1 MIKCPSPDNM
11 QQAAD
16 CIDTKQATFQAAV
29 LGTFNE
35 VYDNM
40 DAIEGKIGG
49 FQYIPEEKTLV
60 FPSSGGTGK
69 EG

>member
-11 QQAAD
+11 QQVAN
-16 CIDTKQATFQAAV
+16 CIDTKQSTFQSAV

-35 VYDNM
+35 VYENL
-40 DAIEGKIGG
+40 DAIDKKVGG
-49 FQYIPEEKTLV
+49 VCYVPETKTLV
-60 FPSSGGTGK
+60 LPFGTVINK

>member
-16 CIDTKQATFQAAV
+16 CIDTKQAAFQTAV

-40 DAIEGKIGG
+40 DAIEGKLGG
-49 FQYIPEEKTLV
+49 VCYVPETKTLV
-60 FPSSGGTGK
+60 LPFGTAAK